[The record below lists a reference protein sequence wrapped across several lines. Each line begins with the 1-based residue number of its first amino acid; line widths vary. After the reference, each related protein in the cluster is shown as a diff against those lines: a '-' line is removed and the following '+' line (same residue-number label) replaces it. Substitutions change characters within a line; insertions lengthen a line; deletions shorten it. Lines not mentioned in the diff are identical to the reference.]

1 MRNAALP
8 DLGGMRVLV
17 TGASGGIGGGI
28 ARRFAAAG
36 ARVAVHYSGTSAAS
50 EARALALVD
59 ELRECAAA
67 RRGAAAGS
75 DAATG
80 GADRGVAVAVGA
92 DLARPGAAAEL
103 VAEAADALGGLD
115 GLVNNAGIQP
125 LAPLA
130 QTSRAAWDEVLATNL
145 GAVFELSREAAA
157 LMAVPAADP
166 DADADAVGAVR
177 AGAVR
182 ADAVGTE
189 AGAHADRWITHIASI
204 EASRPAPAHAHYAA
218 AKAGVVMHAR
228 AAALELGPLGIRV
241 NTVSPGLVDRPGLAE
256 VWPEGVASW
265 LARAPLGRLAT
276 AEDVGDACVLLAS
289 PAASFITG
297 QDLAV
302 DGGMLATPG
311 W

>member
-1 MRNAALP
+1 MTQRNTDLP
-8 DLGGMRVLV
+8 DLSGQRVLV

-36 ARVAVHYSGTSAAS
+36 ARVAVHYRGTTAAS
-50 EARALALVD
+50 TDAASALVED
-59 ELRECAAA
+59 LRQ
-67 RRGAAAGS
+67 RGGE
-75 DAATG
+75 
-80 GADRGVAVAVGA
+80 AVAVRA
-92 DLARPGAAAEL
+92 DLSAQGSAALL
-103 VAEAADALGGLD
+103 VAEAARALGGLD

-130 QTSRAAWDEVLATNL
+130 ETSREEWDEVLGTNL

-157 LMAVPAADP
+157 VMAGPGPLSEPV
-166 DADADAVGAVR
+166 
-177 AGAVR
+177 
-182 ADAVGTE
+182 E
-189 AGAHADRWITHIASI
+189 AGGSDSRRNRWITHIASI
-204 EASRPAPAHAHYAA
+204 EASRPAPAHAHYAV
-218 AKAGVVMHAR
+218 AKAGLVMHAR
-228 AAALELGPLGIRV
+228 AAALELGPAGIRV

-256 VWPEGVASW
+256 AWPEGVASW
-265 LARAPLGRLAT
+265 IAHAPLGRLAT
-276 AEDVGDACVLLAS
+276 AEDIGDACVLLAS

>member
-1 MRNAALP
+1 MTQRNTDLP
-8 DLGGMRVLV
+8 DLSGQRVQV

-36 ARVAVHYSGTSAAS
+36 ARVAVHYRGASAAS
-50 EARALALVD
+50 TDAAFALVE
-59 ELRECAAA
+59 ELRQRGGEAVAVRA
-67 RRGAAAGS
+67 DLSAQGAAA
-75 DAATG
+75 
-80 GADRGVAVAVGA
+80 
-92 DLARPGAAAEL
+92 LL
-103 VAEAADALGGLD
+103 VAEAARALGGLD

-130 QTSRAAWDEVLATNL
+130 ETSREEWDEVLGTNL

-157 LMAVPAADP
+157 VMAGPSPLPEPV
-166 DADADAVGAVR
+166 
-177 AGAVR
+177 
-182 ADAVGTE
+182 E
-189 AGAHADRWITHIASI
+189 AGGSDSRRNRWITHIASI
-204 EASRPAPAHAHYAA
+204 EASRPAPAHAHYAV
-218 AKAGVVMHAR
+218 AKAGLVMHAR
-228 AAALELGPLGIRV
+228 AAALELGPAGIRV

-256 VWPEGVASW
+256 AWPEGVASW
-265 LARAPLGRLAT
+265 IAHAPLGRLAT
-276 AEDVGDACVLLAS
+276 AEDIGDACVLLAS